1 MQAGVCAAR
10 TCIDAASG
18 TRRRRG
24 RRGERAGGPCCRNS
38 RRGETA
44 PVAIPQVA
52 QLLAVGLAYEHVE
65 GCGAAGSCQGGDC
78 GGRGGHFLAIGQD
91 DRALRGNGHDVDVA
105 EVAAPPNE
113 GVTGGDDAGR
123 DDVGQAHLA
132 AAGSRA
138 LVDGGLKVGAGQ
150 ER

>member
-24 RRGERAGGPCCRNS
+24 RRGERAGGPFCHNLRPES
-38 RRGETA
+38 A

-52 QLLAVGLAYEHVE
+52 QLLAVGLAHEDVE
-65 GCGAAGSCQGGDC
+65 GSGAAGSCQGGDC

-91 DRALRGNGHDVDVA
+91 DGALRGNGHDVDVA
-105 EVAAPPNE
+105 EVAAPPYE
-113 GVTGGDDAGR
+113 GVAGGDDAGR